1 MPNILLIAAGQTDH
15 DDIHYALHTSRF
27 VGRNAS
33 AAAERVWLDTFQWQ
47 RTESNSRRTAAFRR
61 NVHLFPDKLHNLEG
75 RLVRLAMFNYKPYSV
90 WVEVV
95 SGGVGAGITGPFT
108 LLILKSAHLP
118 PIREALEMCANL
130 LQSI

>member
-15 DDIHYALHTSRF
+15 DDIHYTLHTSRF

-95 SGGVGAGITGPFT
+95 SGGWGQVLPV
-108 LLILKSAHLP
+108 HLHY
-118 PIREALEMCANL
+118 
-130 LQSI
+130 